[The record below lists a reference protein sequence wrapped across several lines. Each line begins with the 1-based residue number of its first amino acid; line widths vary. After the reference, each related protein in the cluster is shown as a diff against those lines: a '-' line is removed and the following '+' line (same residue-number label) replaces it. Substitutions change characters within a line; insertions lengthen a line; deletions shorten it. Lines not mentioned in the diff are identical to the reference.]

1 LFGDSELIYLFTDRE
16 PYRNELCEVI
26 RVFYGMA
33 EIAALSEGVEPCE
46 EDLVL
51 RCEAEGGS
59 VFAEGA
65 QSGRTIRYDDPFLQH
80 DLAEHGTSP
89 LTVKKY
95 EKRAMKSAL
104 YRVLKELTGIRP
116 PWGSLT
122 GIRPTRLAREFEA
135 NGENPAEKLRERFDV
150 SEEKIALA
158 LSILDEQRD
167 ILSPPTAKVFDL
179 YVGIPFCRTRC
190 SYCSFAA
197 YEVGKG
203 CATAANIEAYVE
215 ALCREIEENL
225 PIAQQAGYQVRS
237 LYIGGGTPTALSTE
251 QLFRVAETAKKAAG
265 DGIVEFTVEAGRPDT
280 ITEDKLNMLR
290 GLGVD
295 RVSIN
300 PQTMDD
306 ETLLRVGRA
315 HTARDV
321 ETAFDLARKTG
332 FPCINMDTI
341 IGLPGETAK
350 NVEKTMEA
358 IARLRPENLTVH
370 TLAIKRSSKL
380 KEHLES
386 ANLPSAEEAEKMLSV
401 AQSAA
406 QGMGMRP
413 YYMYRQK
420 YMRGNLENVGYTLP
434 GFASIY
440 NIDIMEEQTSILA
453 LGAGA
458 ITKWILKG
466 GELICRVA
474 NPKDL
479 KTYLNA
485 LDERRKERERL
496 IFSALE

>member
-1 LFGDSELIYLFTDRE
+1 
-16 PYRNELCEVI
+16 
-26 RVFYGMA
+26 
-33 EIAALSEGVEPCE
+33 
-46 EDLVL
+46 
-51 RCEAEGGS
+51 
-59 VFAEGA
+59 
-65 QSGRTIRYDDPFLQH
+65 
-80 DLAEHGTSP
+80 
-89 LTVKKY
+89 
-95 EKRAMKSAL
+95 
-104 YRVLKELTGIRP
+104 
-116 PWGSLT
+116 
-122 GIRPTRLAREFEA
+122 
-135 NGENPAEKLRERFDV
+135 
-150 SEEKIALA
+150 
-158 LSILDEQRD
+158 
-167 ILSPPTAKVFDL
+167 
-179 YVGIPFCRTRC
+179 
-190 SYCSFAA
+190 
-197 YEVGKG
+197 
-203 CATAANIEAYVE
+203 
-215 ALCREIEENL
+215 
-225 PIAQQAGYQVRS
+225 
-237 LYIGGGTPTALSTE
+237 
-251 QLFRVAETAKKAAG
+251 
-265 DGIVEFTVEAGRPDT
+265 
-280 ITEDKLNMLR
+280 
-290 GLGVD
+290 
-295 RVSIN
+295 
-300 PQTMDD
+300 
-306 ETLLRVGRA
+306 
-315 HTARDV
+315 
-321 ETAFDLARKTG
+321 
-332 FPCINMDTI
+332 
-341 IGLPGETAK
+341 
-350 NVEKTMEA
+350 VEKTMEA